1 MNQSLPNIF
10 KPNNRGK
17 VEIDFIISLMLIWF
31 CYNFTWRHIIKLYE
45 NPGGKKWLLVWYQM
59 ADHYKVDIFKNHED
73 FVIYYI
79 HAFWKLE
86 LLINSYT
93 RTLLNIVFQEKYLTF
108 TPIFKSKSKD
118 KLTSLAKKGIR
129 SW

>member
-1 MNQSLPNIF
+1 
-10 KPNNRGK
+10 
-17 VEIDFIISLMLIWF
+17 
-31 CYNFTWRHIIKLYE
+31 
-45 NPGGKKWLLVWYQM
+45 M

-79 HAFWKLE
+79 HAFLKPG

-108 TPIFKSKSKD
+108 TSIFKSKSKD
-118 KLTSLAKKGIR
+118 NLTSLAKKRDKVLVIY
-129 SW
+129 